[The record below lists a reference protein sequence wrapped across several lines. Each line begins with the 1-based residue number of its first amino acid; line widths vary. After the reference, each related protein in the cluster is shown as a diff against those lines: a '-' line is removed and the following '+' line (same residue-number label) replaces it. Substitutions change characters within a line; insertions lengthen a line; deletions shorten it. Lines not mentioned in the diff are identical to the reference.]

1 MTQPIAISLIG
12 KTTNSKYHHKKI
24 KSRIDT
30 TIGQGNM
37 RLANVQ
43 NRWENGFTYYD
54 KISKRINFSYA
65 WQFQLPVVLPS
76 GHIP

>member
-12 KTTNSKYHHKKI
+12 KTPNFKYHHKKI
-24 KSRIDT
+24 KSRIDA

-37 RLANVQ
+37 PLANVQ
-43 NRWENGFTYYD
+43 NRWEKGFTYYD
-54 KISKRINFSYA
+54 KISKIINFSYA